1 MFFFNHMV
9 LKTANEA
16 VVESMGCI
24 VDKHATGARGLGQP
38 KYARE
43 AFIHWNGPKPHDSD
57 RMLAAALDLH
67 FKGEPWHFVKN
78 DRGLRVEDDLKRWKV
93 SKVVDRLASEPSRL
107 PFMADGKPAA
117 ALERERDATRCGL

>member
-43 AFIHWNGPKPHDSD
+43 AFIHWNGPKPHDAD

-67 FKGEPWHFVKN
+67 FKGKPWHFVKT
-78 DRGLRVEDDLKRWKV
+78 DRGLRVEDDHKRWKV

-117 ALERERDATRCGL
+117 AGS